1 MFFYSLVL
9 LTLLLLAIVIRPKRS
24 TKAKRLYVALVFA
37 LLICIA
43 ACRSYTVGVDTEQFI
58 RAYARIGAEGWSAFA
73 LQRYEPGFTAL
84 CLLLNQLSS
93 NYQLLLVFTAIVMYV
108 PIGYAIYKYSE
119 NPLLSCFL
127 FITLNIYTAYMN
139 VMRQG
144 IAAALLV
151 VAFVFL
157 LKRSNVGFVACVVAA
172 SMFHV
177 YALIALV
184 ILPLTKIGFRKGYV
198 FVYLA
203 LYAICLLAFN
213 VVLALAQWVLGR
225 EDVYSSDFMASNYFG
240 AVIQLAFVAVL
251 AFFVVNYIEVLKRTN
266 LDDRGMLSFYQHAM
280 MLAVLFQVTGVQ
292 AEIFARLAYYF
303 SIFAVI
309 SIPIALTAPKQK
321 ERTFSL
327 VFLCS
332 MSFAYFFAVGLLRPE
347 WQGVIPY
354 AVDFSNVLAILGW

>member
-1 MFFYSLVL
+1 M
-9 LTLLLLAIVIRPKRS
+9 
-24 TKAKRLYVALVFA
+24 
-37 LLICIA
+37 
-43 ACRSYTVGVDTEQFI
+43 
-58 RAYARIGAEGWSAFA
+58 
-73 LQRYEPGFTAL
+73 
-84 CLLLNQLSS
+84 
-93 NYQLLLVFTAIVMYV
+93 
-108 PIGYAIYKYSE
+108 
-119 NPLLSCFL
+119 
-127 FITLNIYTAYMN
+127 
-139 VMRQG
+139 
-144 IAAALLV
+144 
-151 VAFVFL
+151 
-157 LKRSNVGFVACVVAA
+157 
-172 SMFHV
+172 
-177 YALIALV
+177 
-184 ILPLTKIGFRKGYV
+184 
-198 FVYLA
+198 YLA